1 MLIQLTANSVGEGCR
16 KSGRETKVEP
26 TMKRKADDDPSFGN
40 NVKIIKT
47 EKDASAAD
55 YSQDVKKK
63 INASNRTGQACDRCR
78 VWLHT

>member
-1 MLIQLTANSVGEGCR
+1 
-16 KSGRETKVEP
+16 
-26 TMKRKADDDPSFGN
+26 MKRKADDDPSSFDN

-47 EKDASAAD
+47 EKAAAAAD

-78 VWLHT
+78 VWAPT